1 MKLSRAEL
9 KAKLM
14 ADLEMKVDELLDWN
28 EQNQKPT
35 LTQIEDAV
43 LKMRKQVGEGA
54 ANALVANQGSTIA
67 SERPTCPT
75 CGQAML
81 NKGYRANQIESRA
94 GSLQTER
101 IYYYCPVCQTGTFP
115 PG

>member
-14 ADLEMKVDELLDWN
+14 AEIEMKVDELLDWN

-35 LTQIEDAV
+35 LTQIEEAV
-43 LKMRKQVGEGA
+43 LKMRKQVGEEA
-54 ANALVANQGSTIA
+54 ANDLVASQASTGT
-67 SERPTCPT
+67 SERPMCPT
-75 CGQAML
+75 CGQAMV
-81 NKGYRANQIESRA
+81 NKGYRENQIESRA
-94 GSLQTER
+94 GSLRTHR
-101 IYYYCPVCQTGTFP
+101 IYYYCSDCQTGTFP

>member
-14 ADLEMKVDELLDWN
+14 AEIEMKVDELLDWN
-28 EQNQKPT
+28 DQNQKPT

-43 LKMRKQVGEGA
+43 LKMRKQVGEEA
-54 ANALVANQGSTIA
+54 ANALVASQNSSQA

-75 CGQAML
+75 CGQVML
-81 NKGYRANQIESRA
+81 NKGYRTNQIESRA
-94 GSLQTER
+94 GSLHTQR
-101 IYYYCPVCQTGTFP
+101 IYYDCPACQMGTFP

>member
-14 ADLEMKVDELLDWN
+14 AELEMKVDELLDWN
-28 EQNQKPT
+28 DQNQKPT

-43 LKMRKQVGEGA
+43 LKMRKQVGERA
-54 ANALVANQGSTIA
+54 ANALVANQRSSSA

-75 CGQAML
+75 CGQAMQ
-81 NKGYRANQIESRA
+81 NKGYRENHIESRA
-94 GSLQTER
+94 GSVSTKR
-101 IYYYCPVCQTGTFP
+101 IYYYCPDCQSGTFP